1 MLGDKYFNNALPTP
15 EIPNKCVE
23 LFLINPLA
31 PVPTVTSVSF
41 AVRLIIDV
49 LMEVTV
55 VINLVRAV
63 EVMAVFTSS
72 NSSFIPT
79 DEVKEVVPS
88 SMRNSNS
95 NEEWIINKLS
105 NREVGMAIYMITKV
119 YVQREECT
127 TLPLV

>member
-1 MLGDKYFNNALPTP
+1 MLGDRYFNKAFPTP

-23 LFLINPLA
+23 LFLISPLA

-127 TLPLV
+127 TLPLL

>member
-1 MLGDKYFNNALPTP
+1 M
-15 EIPNKCVE
+15 
-23 LFLINPLA
+23 
-31 PVPTVTSVSF
+31 
-41 AVRLIIDV
+41 
-49 LMEVTV
+49 

-63 EVMAVFTSS
+63 EVIADFTSN

-95 NEEWIINKLS
+95 NEERIINKLS

-119 YVQREECT
+119 YVHR
-127 TLPLV
+127 